1 MSKTESTKEYPLKI
15 DNNGVIRL
23 KPQQY
28 IHVLDNNTGVTRLE
42 IGPQTITLGDA
53 ERLVLQ
59 QRQTIIIPPRH
70 YCIVTNPVLKDSDNQ
85 LLVDEY
91 GQIRLRYGDREIRF
105 AQDPFPLYPGEILE
119 KNVTE
124 LQVVGTN
131 QALRLIAIRDFT
143 DTVTIAGESQTV
155 TRITGDEWLFEGP
168 GTYTPRVE
176 VQVIATVIAKIIK
189 PNQALRLLARQNC
202 IDRQGDRRRAGEE
215 WLVREEGAYLPGVDE
230 EIVDTINAYVLTE
243 LQALHLKAKRT
254 FTDIFGQQRKAGDE
268 WLVTFADA
276 EIHIPDVYEEV
287 VGEVK
292 ITTLSDREWCIVI
305 NPIDTDGKPQWG
317 TKEVRQGRTSFFLH
331 PGEYLETEFSF
342 GEPQSGTKE
351 VRQGK
356 TSFFVERP
364 KFEPAYSYAS
374 LELESDSELD
384 LEEDQDFETGIRKV
398 YVLGEQEAL
407 LLKAEETFT
416 EGTGANLITRQ
427 PGDLWMIAGP
437 RDYIPPVEVEVLAR
451 RQAIPLDT
459 NEGIYVRDV
468 QTGELKLVSGPQAYM
483 LAPYEELW
491 EKELPE
497 VVEQFL
503 EQKIDPIADRG
514 LLRQRRAASTPPA
527 PPQRDRTQAVVFH
540 VPQNAV
546 VQIHDY
552 KNRTAR
558 TVFGPDLVML
568 GPDEAF
574 TVLSLS
580 GGRPKK
586 ANMIKSLALFLGPD
600 FMTDLFTVETS
611 DHARLQLQLSY
622 NWYFDVDTDN
632 PQAAARLFQVP
643 DFVGDACKAIASRV
657 RGAVAGQK
665 FDEFHRNSARIIREA
680 VFGLDEEGR
689 IRDEFRFRVN
699 NLVVTNIDIQSVEPV
714 DEETLKSLQKSV
726 QLAIQITTDAQEA
739 AARRDA
745 ERIEQEAKARL
756 ERQIIVDRGASE
768 VERKQLL
775 ELEAENAA
783 IQATGVA
790 SAEARAKA
798 EAAQIQ
804 GQLAVNL
811 AEQEVEAVRIRHE
824 AEMAQLRAR
833 QEAEL
838 AHQRALN
845 SLEIEKARQMAEITG
860 TEFQQKVEALG
871 AETIRAIAQAGPEM
885 QARLLE
891 GLGLQSVLITDGK
904 SPINL
909 FGTANGLINPVMPQ
923 VNNE

>member
-1 MSKTESTKEYPLKI
+1 MSNKESTIESPIKI
-15 DNNGVIRL
+15 ENNGIIRL

-59 QRQTIIIPPRH
+59 PRRTIVVPPRH
-70 YCIVTNPVLKDSDNQ
+70 YCIVTNPVLRDNDGQ
-85 LLVDEY
+85 LVADDY
-91 GQIRLRYGDREIRF
+91 GQIRLKYGDREIRF

-119 KNVTE
+119 EDVTQ
-124 LQVVGTN
+124 LQVVKTN
-131 QALRLIAIRDFT
+131 QALRLKAIRDFT
-143 DTVTIAGESQTV
+143 ETVTIAGESQTV
-155 TRITGDEWLFEGP
+155 TRTTGDEWLFEGP

-176 VQVIATVIAKIIK
+176 VEVIDTVTARIIK

-202 IDRQGDRRRAGEE
+202 IDRQGERRRAGEE

-230 EIVDTINAYVLTE
+230 EIVGTFNAYVLTE

-305 NPIDTDGKPQWG
+305 NPIDADGKPQWG
-317 TKEVRQGRTSFFLH
+317 RKEVRQGRTSFFLH
-331 PGEYLETEFSF
+331 PGEYLEPEFSF
-342 GEPQSGTKE
+342 GEPESGTKE

-364 KFEPAYSYAS
+364 QLEEAYSS
-374 LELESDSELD
+374 FLEGSDDLD
-384 LEEDQDFETGIRKV
+384 LDLGEDQIFETGIRKV

-416 EGTGANLITRQ
+416 EGIGANLITRQ

-437 RDYIPPVEVEVLAR
+437 RDYIPPVEVEVLTK

-491 EKELPE
+491 KKELPQ
-497 VVEQFL
+497 VVEKFL
-503 EQKIDPIADRG
+503 EEKIDPIADRG
-514 LLRQRRAASTPPA
+514 LLRSRSATSGRPA
-527 PPQRDRTQAVVFH
+527 PPPQRDRTQAVVFH

-568 GPDEAF
+568 GPDEVF
-574 TVLSLS
+574 TMLSLS

-586 ANMIKSLALFLGPD
+586 ANIIKSLALFLGPD
-600 FMTDLFTVETS
+600 FMTDVFTVETS

-622 NWYFDVDTDN
+622 NWYFDVDRDN

-689 IRDEFRFRVN
+689 IRDEFRFRTN

-739 AARRDA
+739 AAHRDA

-756 ERQIIVDRGASE
+756 ERQIIVDRGAAE

-790 SAEARAKA
+790 GAEARAKA

-804 GQLAVNL
+804 GQLAVDL
-811 AEQEVEAVRIRHE
+811 AQQEVEATRIRHE

-838 AHQRALN
+838 VHQQAMN
-845 SLEIEKARQMAEITG
+845 GMEIEKARQMAEITA

-909 FGTANGLINPVMPQ
+909 FGTANGLINP
-923 VNNE
+923 NLGSRE